1 MKIKINTNLLLF
13 QLVIIFIF
21 FDGIRSNLIF
31 GNVLT
36 LLREMLFPILFYRL
50 FFKRKLKTFS
60 FIDRPVKVFVI
71 YHLVLSIYSM
81 LLPGRIEPSFIIKP
95 LNLIIAVYCFYYF
108 SELTNKSYA
117 YLFEFIIK
125 IGCVFVIINTIF
137 YFIPLPIFVENK
149 LWWGRISIGYPTMDV
164 VSLAY
169 SLSILL
175 FYPYLTLNT
184 YVRVIFLLIY
194 ILGILFNAS
203 GTGTVLL
210 SLIIL
215 TSISFKKTIKF
226 NAKPIMYTFVFLL
239 ISSTSVVSYL
249 YENYPEEFN
258 NGIVLLENKIDILK
272 GEEVETNTMET
283 RKMQYENMVSKMSVM
298 EKILGRSLINVS
310 NDATINRKGI
320 YMIEDQYNLTKVCYG
335 YIGFLLYA
343 YMIIHFFFK
352 ACQLKGERSIRLML
366 VLSAVIF
373 AANSKTLIT
382 LVLFP
387 NYAFISLAMAY
398 TAKYKFILR
407 NNNLAKYV

>member
-1 MKIKINTNLLLF
+1 M
-13 QLVIIFIF
+13 
-21 FDGIRSNLIF
+21 
-31 GNVLT
+31 
-36 LLREMLFPILFYRL
+36 

-60 FIDRPVKVFVI
+60 FIDRTVKVFVI
-71 YHLVLSIYSM
+71 YHIVLSIYSM

-95 LNLIIAVYCFYYF
+95 LNLIIAIYCFYYF

-117 YLFEFIIK
+117 YLFDFIIK
-125 IGCVFVIINTIF
+125 TGCVFIIINTVF

-184 YVRVIFLLIY
+184 YVRAIFLLIY

-215 TSISFKKTIKF
+215 TSISFMKTIKF

-249 YENYPEEFN
+249 YENYPKEFN

-272 GEEVETNTMET
+272 GEEIESNTMET
-283 RKMQYENMVSKMSVM
+283 RKMQYENMVSKMSIM
-298 EKILGRSLINVS
+298 EKVFGRSLVNVS
-310 NDATINRKGI
+310 NDATINRNGL

-352 ACQLKGERSIRLML
+352 ALSIKRGTIYSID
-366 VLSAVIF
+366 VDVI
-373 AANSKTLIT
+373 S
-382 LVLFP
+382 
-387 NYAFISLAMAY
+387 NYFCC
-398 TAKYKFILR
+398 KF
-407 NNNLAKYV
+407 

>member
-36 LLREMLFPILFYRL
+36 LLREMLFLILFYR
-50 FFKRKLKTFS
+50 FFFRRKLRTFS
-60 FIDRPVKVFVI
+60 FIDKPVKAFII
-71 YHLVLSIYSM
+71 YHILLSIYSM

-95 LNLIIAVYCFYYF
+95 LNLIIAIYCFYYF
-108 SELTNKSYA
+108 SELTNKSYT
-117 YLFEFIIK
+117 YLFEYIIK
-125 IGCVFVIINTIF
+125 IGCVFIVINTIF
-137 YFIPLPIFVENK
+137 YFVPLPIFIENK

-169 SLSILL
+169 GLSILL
-175 FYPYLTLNT
+175 FYPYLTLKI
-184 YVRVIFLLIY
+184 YVRIIFLLIY

-215 TSISFKKTIKF
+215 TSVLFIKTIKF
-226 NAKPIMYTFVFLL
+226 NARPIIYTFVFLFL
-239 ISSTSVVSYL
+239 SFASVVSYL
-249 YENYPEEFN
+249 YENYSKELN

-272 GEEVETNTMET
+272 GEEVESNTMEI
-283 RKMQYENMVSKMSVM
+283 RRMQYEKMVSNMSVM
-298 EKILGRSLINVS
+298 EKIFGKSLVDVS
-310 NDATINRKGI
+310 NDATINREGL
-320 YMIEDQYNLTKVCYG
+320 YMIEDQYSLTKVCYG
-335 YIGFLLYA
+335 YIGFLLYV

-352 ACQLKGERSIRLML
+352 AYQLKRERSVRLML
-366 VLSAVIF
+366 MLSAVIF

-387 NYAFISLAMAY
+387 NYVFISLVMAY
-398 TAKYKFILR
+398 AAKYKFISR
-407 NNNLAKYV
+407 NNNLANYV

>member
-13 QLVIIFIF
+13 QLVIIFVF
-21 FDGIRSNLIF
+21 FDGIRSNLLF
-31 GNVLT
+31 GNILT
-36 LLREMLFPILFYRL
+36 LLREMLFLILFYRL
-50 FFKRKLKTFS
+50 FFRKKMRTFS
-60 FIDRPVKVFVI
+60 FIDKPVKAFVI
-71 YHLVLSIYSM
+71 YHIVLSIYSM

-108 SELTNKSYA
+108 SDLTNKSYT

-125 IGCVFVIINTIF
+125 IGCVFIIINTIF
-137 YFIPLPIFVENK
+137 YFIPLPVFVENK

-169 SLSILL
+169 GLSILL

-203 GTGTVLL
+203 GTGIVLL

-215 TSISFKKTIKF
+215 TSVLFIKTIKF
-226 NAKPIMYTFVFLL
+226 SAKPIIYTFVFLL
-239 ISSTSVVSYL
+239 ISSTSILSYL
-249 YENYPEEFN
+249 HKNYPQEFN
-258 NGIVLLENKIDILK
+258 NGILLLENKIDILK
-272 GEEVETNTMET
+272 GEEAETNTMEI

-298 EKILGRSLINVS
+298 EKIFGKSLVNVS

-335 YIGFLLYA
+335 YIGFLLYV

-352 ACQLKGERSIRLML
+352 AYQLKRERSVRLML
-366 VLSAVIF
+366 MLSAVIF

-398 TAKYKFILR
+398 AAKYKFISR